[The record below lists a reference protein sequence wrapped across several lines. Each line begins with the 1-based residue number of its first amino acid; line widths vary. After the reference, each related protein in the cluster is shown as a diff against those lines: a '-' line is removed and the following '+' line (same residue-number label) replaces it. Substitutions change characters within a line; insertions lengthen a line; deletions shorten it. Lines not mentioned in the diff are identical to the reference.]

1 MLTIFLFQEA
11 ANRNMMALMKTGN
24 KGI

>member
-1 MLTIFLFQEA
+1 MPDALFQEA